1 MNPDHE
7 RTFRQRLGDRYEE
20 HPLLRLCIAQPWFLA
35 AGCALLLSGVGLL
48 VGLPKIWVATPPGF
62 NPVVRTS
69 LLDRFQAWSFARRAR
84 AATAAGQ
91 YLAAVPLWG
100 TALANNPANVSVLRA
115 AIANVIQCEPLDR
128 RLATHALNS
137 IDWLL
142 RLTQTNRQDVTLA
155 AQVYG
160 RCGLPGDVYEL
171 LRPRENELVPAEE
184 GPYLKALF
192 HAGELDEFRRR
203 WDQMGSRTTAD
214 PELSLYHA
222 AYLAGWGPVETA
234 ATGRRALAQAATAT
248 NHWVLACQLQL
259 IVDEQLGN
267 AEEFGRVLRR
277 LDRASL
283 SRPVEHTRYW
293 LLLAANGQRTEA
305 RRLAAAY
312 PQTPKLPWEVLH
324 FANAYDAIGMEP
336 EALKLLAQAAPESCD
351 QTTRWSTRLWMKYC
365 DLLLQAERW
374 SELADAAAQM
384 RGCRAIQKEM
394 EGYAELMDG
403 RAQLGLERMELAVA
417 AFKQV
422 PNLPFP
428 SPAAAL
434 HGARILKRVGQLPQA
449 RDLLQRIEAD
459 LDTDPEYWRAAL
471 EVAGALREDSLWL
484 LKSAQRLHQLQP
496 QNDEVELEY
505 ALALIVNRQSPGEA
519 AQITLKALNARPTS
533 MEARLNHSLA
543 LIQNQRIEEAR
554 QLLAGVE
561 EQRLPPPGRAWLHL
575 AWYEIQLTAGT
586 TKQAI
591 RERDAIDRQWLFPA
605 QSAWIEQ
612 SRERPATQRTGQS
625 G

>member
-1 MNPDHE
+1 MNPDTE

-20 HPLLRLCIAQPWFLA
+20 HPLLRLFIAQPWFLA
-35 AGCALLLSGVGLL
+35 AGCALLLAGLSLL

-62 NPVVRTS
+62 YPVVRTS
-69 LLDRFQAWSFARRAR
+69 LLDRIQAWSSARRAR
-84 AATAAGQ
+84 TETAAGHH
-91 YLAAVPLWG
+91 LAAVTLWG
-100 TALANNPANVSVLRA
+100 NALANNPASITLLRE

-137 IDWLL
+137 TYWLL

-171 LRPRENELVPAEE
+171 LRPRQDALVPAEE

-192 HAGELDEFRRR
+192 HAGELDDFRRR
-203 WDQMGSRTTAD
+203 WDQMGSRTAAD
-214 PELSLYHA
+214 PELPLYHA

-234 ATGRRALAQAATAT
+234 EAGRQTLAQAANAT

-259 IVDEQLGN
+259 IVAEQVGN
-267 AEEFGRVLRR
+267 ADEFGRVLRR

-293 LLLAANGQRTEA
+293 LLLAANGQRAEA
-305 RRLAAAY
+305 RRLAAAF
-312 PQTPKLPWEVLH
+312 PQTPRSPWEVLH
-324 FANAYDAIGMEP
+324 FANAYDALGMEA

-351 QTTRWSTRLWMKYC
+351 QGRWSSRLWMKYC

-384 RGCRAIQKEM
+384 RGCRALQKEI

-403 RAQLGLERMELAVA
+403 RAQLGLQRQELATA

-434 HGARILKRVGQLPQA
+434 YGARVLKRSGQLAEA
-449 RDLLQRIEAD
+449 RDLLQKIEAD
-459 LDTDPEYWRAAL
+459 LDTDPDYWRACL
-471 EVAGALREDSLWL
+471 EVAGTLREDSLWL
-484 LKSAQRLHQLQP
+484 LKSAQRLHQLAP
-496 QNDEVELEY
+496 QNAEAELEY
-505 ALALIVNRQSPGEA
+505 ALALVVNRQSPGEA
-519 AQITLKALNARPTS
+519 ARITLKALNARPAS
-533 MEARLNHSLA
+533 VEARLNHSLA
-543 LIQNQRIEEAR
+543 LIQNQRLEEAR
-554 QLLAGVE
+554 QLLAGVD

-575 AWYEIQLTAGT
+575 AWYEIHLTTGA

-591 RERDAIDRQWLFPA
+591 RERDAIDRQWLFPT

-612 SRERPATQRTGQS
+612 TRERPPASRTGQS